1 MKIPI
6 KLKNN
11 KKKVLLIAI
20 LIVMVVAIAA
30 VITFFY
36 IRSNGGLNQSP
47 MQFDGMIN
55 GNFIS
60 EDMITASGVTSV
72 GTKAENFEVENLE
85 TELEIEEILVS
96 SNQIIEEGTAILK
109 LSEESL
115 AKARKEL
122 EKEQR
127 ESQLAYR
134 AGAIEYE
141 QSKITAKYDCEQAI
155 LKGEQAKEIYNDTI
169 SLLEE
174 NVEKAQKELDEA
186 KKEIEEYKSMTQD
199 STYAEYYKV
208 DEYKALY
215 EENKKLLMEKM
226 EEWGVGWEQVVNTS
240 FNGQNNFNNEY
251 ISVLSSLYSVL
262 EQNGKDLELAQT
274 DFDDAVIN
282 AEFELQTLELKLSSL
297 EQAVAE
303 AKRDKETNILE
314 AKLTYETSLANAQR
328 AEKDYATALE
338 KAEADYTSLE
348 DAKTDAEGN
357 LNLFEESVGDGYYYA
372 LGSGTL
378 LRTMVRK
385 GSNLISDST
394 IFMYSNSE
402 ELTVTVS
409 VDQADISKVSI
420 GDDAF
425 VEASGYGSFQGVVT
439 EINPISTSSSR
450 ASVTYNVTVTLS
462 GDISSLA
469 TNQTVTVIFGLG
481 GDSNE

>member
-1 MKIPI
+1 M
-6 KLKNN
+6 
-11 KKKVLLIAI
+11 VIAI
-20 LIVMVVAIAA
+20 VT

-36 IRSNGGLNQSP
+36 VRSKSDSNQSFT
-47 MQFDGMIN
+47 QFDGMMN
-55 GNFIS
+55 GMSMS
-60 EDMITASGVTSV
+60 EDMISASGVTSV

-96 SNQIIEEGTAILK
+96 SNQEIEEGTEILK
-109 LSEESL
+109 LSSESV

-141 QSKITAKYDCEQAI
+141 QSKITAKYDYEQTV
-155 LKGEQAKEIYNDTI
+155 LKGQQAKEIYNDTL

-174 NVEKAQKELDEA
+174 NVEKSQMELDEA
-186 KKEIEEYKSMTQD
+186 KSEIEEYKSMTQD

-226 EEWGVGWEQVVNTS
+226 EEWGVGWDQVVNTS
-240 FNGQNNFNNEY
+240 FGGQGNFNNEY
-251 ISVLSSLYSVL
+251 VSVLSSLYSVL

-274 DFDDAVIN
+274 DYDDTVIN
-282 AEFELQTLELKLSSL
+282 AEFELQTLELNLSSL

-303 AKRDKETNILE
+303 ANRDKETNILE
-314 AKLTYETSLANAQR
+314 AKLTYETALANAGR
-328 AEKDYATALE
+328 AENDYTTALE

-348 DAKTDAEGN
+348 DEKTDAEEN
-357 LNLFEESVGDGYYYA
+357 LSLFEESVGGGYYYA
-372 LGSGTL
+372 IGSGTL
-378 LRTMVRK
+378 LRTMARK
-385 GSNLISDST
+385 GSNLTSDST
-394 IFMYSNSE
+394 IFIYSNPE
-402 ELTVTVS
+402 EMTVTVS
-409 VDQADISKVSI
+409 VAQADISKVSI
-420 GDDAF
+420 GDTVF

-439 EINPISTSSSR
+439 EINPVSTSSSR

-481 GDSNE
+481 GDFNE